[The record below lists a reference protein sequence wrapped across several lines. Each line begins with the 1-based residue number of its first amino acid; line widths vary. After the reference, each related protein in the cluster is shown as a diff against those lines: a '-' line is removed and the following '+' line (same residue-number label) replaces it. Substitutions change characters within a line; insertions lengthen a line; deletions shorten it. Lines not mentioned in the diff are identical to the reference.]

1 MTTKYLRQDLII
13 NDICFQSL
21 KDNSKIFFYEI
32 YGISVTG
39 LPRFSPSI
47 VLYCKGG
54 EKFNINYGK
63 CKSSDE
69 MFLFQN
75 ELNYLIQS
83 VLED

>member
-54 EKFNINYGK
+54 EKFNIDYGE
-63 CKSSDE
+63 CKTSDE

>member
-1 MTTKYLRQDLII
+1 MTKKYLRQDLII

-32 YGISVTG
+32 YEIYVTG
-39 LPRFSPSI
+39 LPQFSPSI
-47 VLYCKGG
+47 VLCCRGG
-54 EKFNINYGK
+54 EKINIDYGE
-63 CKSSDE
+63 CKTSDK

-75 ELNYLIQS
+75 ELNYLIRS